1 MSEFDDKPIESP
13 KEDKFGFK
21 PLAETIASSISKM
34 TSPEGTVI
42 AINGPW
48 GSGKSSFINLVR
60 HHLDN
65 SSENDELTI
74 VDFKCWWF
82 RGEEALTIAFFRELC
97 SSMDLREE
105 ETKKAISQLGAQ
117 LLTKGSPLVG
127 AVTNAF
133 VPGAGSTAAGLTEF
147 LASFIQQDETI
158 EELHEKI
165 CETLRS
171 DSKRYL
177 IIIDDIDR
185 LSPDEALLIFRLVKS
200 VGGLPNVMYLLAYDR
215 QIAEKIVADRYPSE
229 GPHFLEKIVQASF
242 DLPEPTKLVL
252 RDEYL
257 RRACPSIIENKYRVN
272 ESRFKPLFD
281 TIIGPEMKTPRDL
294 LKILNPLVVTWS
306 AVKGYVD
313 VADFLCIETLRVK
326 RPWLYHALRS
336 NKADL
341 TKITPSTSLTVGEHP
356 HAQRFDHTFL
366 EREFQAEKPELAAER
381 ERLRRGLMLLFP
393 ALAHIWPPID
403 HGEDSPDVCD

>member
-1 MSEFDDKPIESP
+1 MSEFNDKPIESP

-60 HHLDN
+60 HHLGN

-97 SSMDLREE
+97 SSMDSSEE
-105 ETKKAISQLGAQ
+105 ETKKAISKLGAQ

-147 LASFIQQDETI
+147 IASFIQQDETI

-165 CETLRS
+165 CKTLRN

-215 QIAEKIVADRYPSE
+215 QIAEKIVTDRYPSE
-229 GPHFLEKIVQASF
+229 GPHYLEKIVQISF
-242 DLPEPTKLVL
+242 ELPEPSRLSLEK
-252 RDEYL
+252 EFL
-257 RRACPSIIENKYRVN
+257 RRLDNVIKEKEYREGDYFRN
-272 ESRFKPLFD
+272 LFD
-281 TIIGPEMKTPRDL
+281 EMIAPEIKTPRDL
-294 LKILNPLVVTWS
+294 IRILNPLKVTWPT
-306 AVKGYVD
+306 VKGEVD
-313 VADFLCIETLRVK
+313 PTEFLCLETLRVQRPKLYATIRANKILLTGSKSENNGFSAIK
-326 RPWLYHALRS
+326 RLKEMQTPEHC
-336 NKADL
+336 NK
-341 TKITPSTSLTVGEHP
+341 I
-356 HAQRFDHTFL
+356 FL
-366 EREFQAEKPELAAER
+366 
-381 ERLRRGLMLLFP
+381 
-393 ALAHIWPPID
+393 
-403 HGEDSPDVCD
+403 